1 MSRYAEF
8 RLPWTLRSEAVQ
20 VLLVLLGSMASMALI
35 VGTAQAQ
42 AQAQAQG
49 QAASPNAASIRA
61 LQEKGKGAAAPKDAA
76 VSAIAPRTFK
86 RPLMRCRQ
94 EGRLIYEG
102 SGMTVAASAA
112 STPIELRSHSAVALQ
127 IFDLKSGLCLLDH
140 TTD

>member
-1 MSRYAEF
+1 MSRCAEF
-8 RLPWTLRSEAVQ
+8 RLAWTLRSAVVQ
-20 VLLVLLGSMASMALI
+20 ALLAAMALI

-42 AQAQAQG
+42 G
-49 QAASPNAASIRA
+49 QAVSPSAASIRA
-61 LQEKGKGAAAPKDAA
+61 LQEKGRGAAAPKDAA
-76 VSAIAPRTFK
+76 VSSIAPRTLK
-86 RPLMRCRQ
+86 RPLMRCWQ

-112 STPIELRSHSAVALQ
+112 SAPIELRSSNAVALQ

>member
-1 MSRYAEF
+1 M
-8 RLPWTLRSEAVQ
+8 T
-20 VLLVLLGSMASMALI
+20 

-42 AQAQAQG
+42 AQAQV
-49 QAASPNAASIRA
+49 QAVTPSAASIRA

-76 VSAIAPRTFK
+76 VSAIAPRTLK
-86 RPLMRCRQ
+86 RPLMRCWQ

-112 STPIELRSHSAVALQ
+112 NAPIELRGSSAVALQ

>member
-1 MSRYAEF
+1 MSRCVE
-8 RLPWTLRSEAVQ
+8 LPLPLTLRGAAVQ
-20 VLLVLLGSMASMALI
+20 ALLALMAMT

-42 AQAQAQG
+42 AQG
-49 QAASPNAASIRA
+49 QAVTPSAASIRA

-76 VSAIAPRTFK
+76 VSAIAPRTLK
-86 RPLMRCRQ
+86 RPLMRCWQ

-112 STPIELRSHSAVALQ
+112 NAPIELRGSSAVALQ

>member
-42 AQAQAQG
+42 AQGQG

-86 RPLMRCRQ
+86 RPLMRCWQ

-112 STPIELRSHSAVALQ
+112 SAPIELRSNSAVALQ